1 MADREGKRSRTV
13 VTRFGEVEV
22 ERRLMRDEEG
32 RARFLLDET
41 MGLPPREV
49 ATPGIQEAALGLV
62 TEVGFARAAELIEA
76 LTAGVLSA
84 STVWRIAQRARAWQR
99 AQEAEE
105 ARRVYKEGKPMS
117 RPRKEKASRLYIEAD
132 GIWVPLQREK

>member
-1 MADREGKRSRTV
+1 M
-13 VTRFGEVEV
+13 
-22 ERRLMRDEEG
+22 
-32 RARFLLDET
+32 
-41 MGLPPREV
+41 

-117 RPRKEKASRLYIEAD
+117 RPGKEKASRLYIEAD